1 MRKTIAQR
9 LKSSQLTNAT
19 LTTMQEVDM
28 SALMLWRKHNQARIL
43 DEHGVRLGFMGAFV
57 KAATLAAQRV
67 PVVNAALDIDKEEI
81 IYRDYVDIS
90 IAVSTPKGL
99 VTPVLKDCERLDI
112 VQIEKRVRQ
121 LAEKV
126 SPAFLLQAL

>member
-1 MRKTIAQR
+1 
-9 LKSSQLTNAT
+9 
-19 LTTMQEVDM
+19 MQEVDM

-43 DEHGVRLGFMGAFV
+43 DEYAVRLGYMGAFV

-67 PVVNAALDIDKEEI
+67 PVVNAAMDIDKEEI

-90 IAVSTPKGL
+90 VAVSTAKGL

-112 VQIEKRVRQ
+112 VQIEKRIRR
-121 LAEKV
+121 LAEKA
-126 SPAFLLQAL
+126 SPASSCGIS